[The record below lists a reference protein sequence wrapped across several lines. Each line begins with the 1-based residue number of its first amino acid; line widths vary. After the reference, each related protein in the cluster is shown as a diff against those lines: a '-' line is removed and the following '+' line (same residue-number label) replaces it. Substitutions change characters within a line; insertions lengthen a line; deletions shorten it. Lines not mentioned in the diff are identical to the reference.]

1 MQPLDKN
8 SLRKRLG
15 EPLPGISAQMKMMPR
30 LDDTSRFDITNKDK
44 AIPGGVLILIYPHEG
59 ELYLPLMLRP
69 EYGGAHSGQVSFPG
83 GRKEPEDIDLLNTA
97 LRESNEELGIPE
109 DKVEILGQLTELF
122 IIASN
127 FSVLPVIGYMDHRPN
142 FLPDPREVVEI
153 IEAPISL
160 LLKDQTVK
168 EKPFKVGAGFHIDAP
183 YFDIHGHHVW
193 GATAMMMSE
202 FLTVFKDL

>member
-1 MQPLDKN
+1 
-8 SLRKRLG
+8 LG

-30 LDDTSRFDITNKDK
+30 LDDTSRFDITNKEK

-83 GRKEPEDIDLLNTA
+83 GRKEPEDKDLLNTA

-109 DKVEILGQLTELF
+109 DKVEVLGELTELF

-127 FSVLPVIGYMDHRPN
+127 FSVLPVIGYMDHRPD
-142 FLPDPREVVEI
+142 FIPDPREVVEI

-160 LLKDQTVK
+160 LLEDYTIK
-168 EKPFKVGAGFHIDAP
+168 ERPFKVGAGFQIDAP
-183 YFDIHGHHVW
+183 YFDINGHHVW

-202 FLTVFKDL
+202 FLTVYKDL